1 MKKVEELRNVCVAIS
16 TKKQNIISF
25 FYSDTL
31 KQDCI
36 DFIRE
41 ISRLHDNTEEYDITI
56 KTYSDFNKLEDK
68 TDFVTSDILNAI
80 CFVSFEIDK
89 FFYGVV
95 DNGQ

>member
-1 MKKVEELRNVCVAIS
+1 MKKVEELRHASVAIS
-16 TKKQNIISF
+16 TKKQNIICF

-41 ISRLHDNTEEYDITI
+41 ISRLHDNTEEYNISV
-56 KTYSDFNKLEDK
+56 KMYSDFNKLDDK
-68 TDFVTSDILNAI
+68 ADLLTSDILNAV

-89 FFYGVV
+89 FFMGVI
-95 DNGQ
+95 Q